1 MRERELVVQ
10 LGSGQWALT
19 PLGEQAVAEIAITW
33 SAADYQTEFVAD
45 FAGTQ
50 HHTIGAELAPVLLAE
65 PIGRFLEAHPFERNV
80 FGISRYPRPAHPD
93 DPMSATLATVK
104 GTLAKFGLELH
115 LASDRSVADQ
125 LWPNVAASMWACRYG
140 VAIIEDRVDE
150 GVNPNLLIEVGSML
164 ITGRR
169 CVMRKDSTITAMP
182 TDLVGHIRKDIDLD
196 DQATIAGALEQWCS
210 ADLGL
215 IELS

>member
-1 MRERELVVQ
+1 
-10 LGSGQWALT
+10 
-19 PLGEQAVAEIAITW
+19 
-33 SAADYQTEFVAD
+33 
-45 FAGTQ
+45 
-50 HHTIGAELAPVLLAE
+50 
-65 PIGRFLEAHPFERNV
+65 
-80 FGISRYPRPAHPD
+80 
-93 DPMSATLATVK
+93 MSATLATVK